1 MKTNESKT
9 TSETKKD
16 FQDAKL
22 KVWYEEKNGSV
33 CWYADNSDNLK
44 TKTIKTSRGCGHISK
59 TVGNQWKKISKKAA
73 AEILANY
80 GWTTDEFIAEYKKM
94 EDEQSA
100 ILSRIRQETVIKYY
114 VVTEEAMEVAIE
126 AEINNASKAGEI
138 VSTDNNIEDKAE
150 VEMVEDERDVFSLLP
165 SIDEL
170 NDVEISEPE
179 IETPSTNKISSSV
192 KINAVASYTLSAM
205 CEEEAIRTEEE
216 IEEAIEQ
223 NELVKSLK
231 SQKAKASKKATKKI
245 TETERQQKWLENAK
259 ISDSNKYYIVPE
271 LDYKGVEANSNW
283 KPCFYI
289 VTNDLKLTRI
299 GLKFA
304 VELAALDKA
313 IEVSKAQVATFKNN
327 AKKAA

>member
-1 MKTNESKT
+1 MKKT
-9 TSETKKD
+9 IETKK
-16 FQDAKL
+16 AA
-22 KVWYEEKNGSV
+22 SV
-33 CWYADNSDNLK
+33 NEAIEIINRLNYRNDTFEYHGYTREDNAD
-44 TKTIKTSRGCGHISK
+44 
-59 TVGNQWKKISKKAA
+59 
-73 AEILANY
+73 
-80 GWTTDEFIAEYKKM
+80 
-94 EDEQSA
+94 
-100 ILSRIRQETVIKYY
+100 IKYRHFDGY
-114 VVTEEAMEVAIE
+114 KENGEPDGFSLIEIVVGGKLEVVRFFNHFRNITVDIKLGDFNPDYSRYDEVIDADAQIE
-126 AEINNASKAGEI
+126 NNAE
-138 VSTDNNIEDKAE
+138 VKAE
-150 VEMVEDERDVFSLLP
+150 VEMVEDERNVFSLLP

-179 IETPSTNKISSSV
+179 IETPSTDTISSEV

-231 SQKAKASKKATKKI
+231 SQKAKASKKATKKM

-259 ISDSNKYYIVPE
+259 VSDSNKYYIVPE

-299 GLKFA
+299 SLKFA
-304 VELAALDKA
+304 VELAALGKA

>member
-1 MKTNESKT
+1 MKNN
-9 TSETKKD
+9 ETKTASEMSDNFRKAS
-16 FQDAKL
+16 F
-22 KVWYEEKNGSV
+22 KVKYEEKNGSTY
-33 CWYADNSDNLK
+33 WYADNSDNLK

-59 TVGNQWKKISKKAA
+59 TVGNPWKKISKKAA

-80 GWTTDEFIAEYKKM
+80 GFTTDEFITELQKV
-94 EDEQSA
+94 EEEN
-100 ILSRIRQETVIKYY
+100 RIISSNIMQEIVIKYY

-138 VSTDNNIEDKAE
+138 VSTD
-150 VEMVEDERDVFSLLP
+150 
-165 SIDEL
+165 
-170 NDVEISEPE
+170 
-179 IETPSTNKISSSV
+179 TISSEV

-231 SQKAKASKKATKKI
+231 SQKAKASKKATKKM

-289 VTNDLKLTRI
+289 VTNDLRLTRI
-299 GLKFA
+299 SLKFA
-304 VELAALDKA
+304 VELAALGKA